1 MDPQRIGTRESILVL
16 TRAADRLLTL
26 KAGDV
31 VRGRVVD
38 VLPGGMVNLRIMGN
52 LFQARSTLP
61 LSPDAGV
68 LFRVVGQKVEKDA
81 PEIHLQFL
89 EVIPDEGSPR
99 LFQDSPSRF
108 LRILAQEMAGN
119 LPLAKEIPQDF
130 GALVERLL
138 KSLPDDSTA
147 IPRATREQ
155 LLALLQTSL
164 RNTGES
170 IQNRL
175 NTLLT
180 APYSEEIPEIAEM
193 IRVRD
198 RLFADVEKILQVS
211 VKALLEN
218 TGVTLEA
225 KLKALARALTMDAE
239 LPSQDSLPGLAKGR
253 SPGSEQLETDL
264 KARLLQLRQMLIS
277 REEEIFE
284 NSMPTHT
291 AKRRDVGNGKPAA
304 GQLLHTVD
312 GLLRDIETFQLLS
325 KLTNSFYTFLPVLW
339 EGLKEAEI
347 AFKKSRSGP
356 EGKSYYCLLHLDF
369 DRLGKLTIV
378 AMMQGRDFFIS
389 FKTSRDKMREVLSK
403 NVRELEQV
411 FDAQGFTLKG
421 VSFLREEESQLALF
435 ERLESFENIVN
446 FKI

>member
-1 MDPQRIGTRESILVL
+1 MDPQRIGTRDSILVL
-16 TRAADRLLTL
+16 TRAADRLLSL

-38 VLPGGMVNLRIMGN
+38 VLPDGTVSLRIMGN
-52 LFQARSTLP
+52 LFQARSTLS
-61 LSPDAGV
+61 LSPDVSV
-68 LFRVVGQKVEKDA
+68 LFRVVGENIAKGA

-89 EVIPDEGSPR
+89 EVIPDESSSR

-108 LRILAQEMAGN
+108 LRILAQEMAAN
-119 LPLAKEIPQDF
+119 LPLARETPRDY
-130 GALVERLL
+130 GAAIEQLL
-138 KSLPDDSTA
+138 KSLPDDSAA
-147 IPRATREQ
+147 IPRAIREQ
-155 LLALLQTSL
+155 LLVLLQTSL

-175 NTLLT
+175 NALLT
-180 APYSEEIPEIAEM
+180 TSCFEEIPELAQM
-193 IRVRD
+193 IPIRD
-198 RLFADVEKILQVS
+198 RLFADVGKILQVS

-218 TGVTLEA
+218 TGVALEA
-225 KLKALARALTMDAE
+225 KLKALARALTIDAE
-239 LPSQDSLPGLAKGR
+239 MPLQDPLPGLIEER
-253 SPGSEQLETDL
+253 SPGCEHLETDL
-264 KARLLQLRQMLIS
+264 KARLLQLRQVLLS
-277 REEEIFE
+277 KEGEVVE
-284 NSMPTHT
+284 NSISHHT
-291 AKRRDVGNGKPAA
+291 AGRREIGNGKFPA

-356 EGKSYYCLLHLDF
+356 GGKSYYCLLHLDF

-378 AMMQGRDFFIS
+378 TMVHGRDFFIS
-389 FKTSRDKMREVLSK
+389 FKTAHDKLREVLGN

-411 FDAQGFTLKG
+411 FAAQGLTLKG
-421 VSFLREEESQLALF
+421 VSFLRDGESQLALF
-435 ERLESFENIVN
+435 ERLESFENIVS